1 MFVLHG
7 RVNKQCYW
15 KKFMLFEKKK
25 NFKSWKH
32 RENILL
38 THGLTQEKITTVIHK
53 MFLHK
58 FIRRWPTLNKDNGQ
72 ILSQFKGRT
81 LIYNVPT
88 IYMQKENFQSD
99 LDSGFVNKYNK

>member
-1 MFVLHG
+1 
-7 RVNKQCYW
+7 
-15 KKFMLFEKKK
+15 MLFEKRKIL
-25 NFKSWKH
+25 NLENTEETFLLSH
-32 RENILL
+32 R
-38 THGLTQEKITTVIHK
+38 LTQEKITTVIHK

-72 ILSQFKGRT
+72 ILSQFKGHT

-99 LDSGFVNKYNK
+99 LDSGFVNKYNKQYKGMAFHTNGF